1 MNERAQ
7 QMDEA
12 RRELAEEKG
21 SQSRI
26 KMVSH

>member
-1 MNERAQ
+1 MAK

-12 RRELAEEKG
+12 RQEAAEDKG

-26 KMVSH
+26 KMVSHLD